1 MNLKS
6 IKNNTS
12 SPFHL
17 QRSIVSQEEGA
28 YANGGYNPNAVYNN
42 DAANAAV
49 EGLGTMIGAALT
61 ARGDKEYEKRKKTL
75 EEGKKKV
82 NETKITSHTIN
93 PEVKDE
99 FLSRASSKVA
109 GLKTMNSLETANKFM
124 GNYKKYNKK

>member
-28 YANGGYNPNAVYNN
+28 YASGGYNPNAVYNN

-49 EGLGTMIGAALT
+49 EGFGTILGAAIM
-61 ARGDKEYEKRKKTL
+61 ANRDKEYKKKVKGL

-82 NETKITSHTIN
+82 NDTKITSYTSK
-93 PEVKDE
+93 PEIKDE
-99 FLSRASSKVA
+99 FLSRAVGKVA
-109 GLKTMNSLETANKFM
+109 GLKTINK
-124 GNYKKYNKK
+124 YK

>member
-12 SPFHL
+12 SPFRL

-28 YANGGYNPNAVYNN
+28 YASGGYNPNAVYNN

-49 EGLGTMIGAALT
+49 EGFGTMLGAALI
-61 ARGDKEYEKRKKTL
+61 ARGKNKKDV
-75 EEGKKKV
+75 KKKD
-82 NETKITSHTIN
+82 KIDPGLEKFKGITAKAKI
-93 PEVKDE
+93 EDE
-99 FLSRASSKVA
+99 KQQ
-109 GLKTMNSLETANKFM
+109 KENTMNSLNKITDEIDSENLVDSFM

>member
-1 MNLKS
+1 MNLKL

-61 ARGDKEYEKRKKTL
+61 ARGKDKKDVKK
-75 EEGKKKV
+75 ED
-82 NETKITSHTIN
+82 
-93 PEVKDE
+93 VKPK
-99 FLSRASSKVA
+99 SSKKSEILTDDKNINIKDMLMSNYSEYSPEAIVRKNE
-109 GLKTMNSLETANKFM
+109 KT
-124 GNYKKYNKK
+124 

>member
-1 MNLKS
+1 MNLKL

-12 SPFHL
+12 SPFRL

-61 ARGDKEYEKRKKTL
+61 ARGKDKKDVKKEDAKAKPSKKSEILTDDKNINIKDMLMSNYSEYSPEAIAPEKMRKRNKIENT
-75 EEGKKKV
+75 KKIFS
-82 NETKITSHTIN
+82 N
-93 PEVKDE
+93 
-99 FLSRASSKVA
+99 F
-109 GLKTMNSLETANKFM
+109 KF
-124 GNYKKYNKK
+124 